1 MHFNVDRIAHG
12 YDHYAVLEREIAD
25 RLMDRLLFFR
35 EPPKRILEIACS
47 TGYFTEKLSL
57 QYPDAEIT
65 AIDISPAMIHIA
77 EHKQLKNVN
86 FIVQDIFES
95 AFKAGQFDAIVFN
108 LFPCDHA
115 DLPRLMERCY
125 AWLSVDGVLM
135 FSTYGVDTLKE
146 MRAAFAAVDEYAH
159 VNEYI
164 DMHLIGDL
172 LLKMGFFQPVMN
184 AEWVTMTYRSL
195 QSFWEDL
202 RGIGSRLYDDRKRL
216 GLFTPRQF
224 KIVEATYDTLKVDDL
239 YPATYEITFGM
250 AFKSAEQAMKD
261 GVVRVPVEAI
271 SRRGI

>member
-12 YDHYAVLEREIAD
+12 YDHYAVLEREISD
-25 RLMDRLLFFR
+25 RLIDRLLFFR

-47 TGYFTEKLSL
+47 TGYLTGKLSL

-65 AIDISPAMIHIA
+65 AIDISGAMIHLA
-77 EHKQLKNVN
+77 KHKQLKNVN
-86 FIVQDIFES
+86 FIAQDIFES

-115 DLPRLMERCY
+115 DLPRLMERCF
-125 AWLSVDGVLM
+125 AWLSTDGVLM

-172 LLKMGFFQPVMN
+172 LLKIGFFQPVMN
-184 AEWVTMTYRSL
+184 AEWITMTYRSL
-195 QSFWEDL
+195 QMFWEDL
-202 RGIGSRLYDDRKRL
+202 RGIGSRVYDDRKRL

-250 AFKSAEQAMKD
+250 AFKSGEQAMKD
-261 GVVRVPVEAI
+261 GVVRVPIESI
-271 SRRGI
+271 GRGSR